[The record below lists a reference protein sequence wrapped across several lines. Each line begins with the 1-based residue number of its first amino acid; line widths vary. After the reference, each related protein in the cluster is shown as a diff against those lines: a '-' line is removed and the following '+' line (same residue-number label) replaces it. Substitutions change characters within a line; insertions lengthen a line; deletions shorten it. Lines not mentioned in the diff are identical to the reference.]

1 MDDFFAKI
9 TLLRHFANMIDF
21 DSFLLAFDSTKTIIL
36 HNFVNIL
43 QDNLIAKIYF
53 HFSYFINSTFLINE
67 RSKSNIETRY
77 FKLSINLLICEPTSI
92 HKKGVQNNRNG

>member
-21 DSFLLAFDSTKTIIL
+21 DSFLLAFDSTKTTNL

-43 QDNLIAKIYF
+43 RDNLIAKIYF
-53 HFSYFINSTFLINE
+53 YFSYFINSTFLINE
-67 RSKSNIETRY
+67 SSKTKSKFMAKNANALHE
-77 FKLSINLLICEPTSI
+77 FVVFE
-92 HKKGVQNNRNG
+92 Q